1 MLYICLFN
9 DTLLADLAIERWRT
23 SHLKTTKGLTV
34 GSFKVLSKLMFEN
47 KIKNTD
53 SCSRHN

>member
-1 MLYICLFN
+1 MFYICLFN

-23 SHLKTTKGLTV
+23 RQLKTTKGLTV
-34 GSFKVLSKLMFEN
+34 GCFKVLSKLMFEN

-53 SCSRHN
+53 SCSQHN